1 MILHATQFGSG
12 QPLLIL
18 HGFLGMSDNWKTFAK
33 NISNSGFEVH
43 LIDQRNH
50 GKSFHS
56 SEFSYDL
63 MADDLERYAVHMG
76 LSKFHLLGHSMGGK
90 TAMFYAGKYSNR
102 VEKLVIADIAPKY
115 YPPHH
120 QKILK
125 GLTAL
130 DFDTISSRKQADTEL
145 QSYISE
151 VGVRQFLLKNL
162 YWKTKNSLGLRANIS
177 VLSQKAEAVGE
188 AMPSSYFFEGSALF
202 LKGENSDYITD
213 ADSIHLKQHFP
224 NATIQTIQNAGH
236 WLHAENPVQFYEKTY
251 HFLIKKEK

>member
-50 GKSFHS
+50 GRSFHS
-56 SEFSYDL
+56 PEFSYDL
-63 MADDLERYAVHMG
+63 MADDLERYSAHYG
-76 LSKFHLLGHSMGGK
+76 LNKFHLLGHSMGGK
-90 TAMFYAGKYSNR
+90 TAMYYAAKYSNR

-120 QKILK
+120 QQILK
-125 GLTAL
+125 GLSAL
-130 DFDTISSRKQADTEL
+130 DFNTISSRLQADEALSTFVTEK
-145 QSYISE
+145 
-151 VGVRQFLLKNL
+151 GVRQFLLKNL
-162 YWKTKNSLGLRANIS
+162 YWETKDRLGLRANIS

-188 AMPSSYFFEGSALF
+188 ALPSSYLFHGPTLF
-202 LKGENSDYITD
+202 LKGEKSDYITD
-213 ADSIHLKQHFP
+213 EDSSLLKQHFP
-224 NATIQTIQNAGH
+224 YTTLETIQNAGH
-236 WLHAENPVQFYEKTY
+236 WLHAENPVQFYEITRR
-251 HFLIKKEK
+251 FLIEN

>member
-50 GKSFHS
+50 GRSFHS
-56 SEFSYDL
+56 PEFSYDL
-63 MADDLERYAVHMG
+63 MADDLERYSAHYG
-76 LSKFHLLGHSMGGK
+76 LNKFHLLGHSMGGK
-90 TAMFYAGKYSNR
+90 TAMYYAAKYSNR

-120 QKILK
+120 QQILK
-125 GLTAL
+125 GLSAL
-130 DFDTISSRKQADTEL
+130 DFNTISSRLQADEALSTFVTEK
-145 QSYISE
+145 
-151 VGVRQFLLKNL
+151 GVRQFLLKNL
-162 YWKTKNSLGLRANIS
+162 CWETKDRLGLRANIS

-188 AMPSSYFFEGSALF
+188 ALPSSYLFHGPTLF
-202 LKGENSDYITD
+202 LKGEKSDYITD
-213 ADSIHLKQHFP
+213 EDFSLLKQHFP
-224 NATIQTIQNAGH
+224 YTTLETIQNAGH
-236 WLHAENPVQFYEKTY
+236 WLHAENPVQFYEIT
-251 HFLIKKEK
+251 HRFLIEN

>member
-151 VGVRQFLLKNL
+151 V
-162 YWKTKNSLGLRANIS
+162 
-177 VLSQKAEAVGE
+177 
-188 AMPSSYFFEGSALF
+188 
-202 LKGENSDYITD
+202 
-213 ADSIHLKQHFP
+213 
-224 NATIQTIQNAGH
+224 
-236 WLHAENPVQFYEKTY
+236 
-251 HFLIKKEK
+251 

>member
-50 GKSFHS
+50 GRSFHS
-56 SEFSYDL
+56 PEFSYDL
-63 MADDLERYAVHMG
+63 MADDLERYSAHYG
-76 LSKFHLLGHSMGGK
+76 LNKFHLLGHSMGGK
-90 TAMFYAGKYSNR
+90 TAMYYAAKYSNR

-120 QKILK
+120 QQILK
-125 GLTAL
+125 GLSAL
-130 DFDTISSRKQADTEL
+130 DFNTISSRLQADEALSTFVTEK
-145 QSYISE
+145 
-151 VGVRQFLLKNL
+151 GVRQFLLKNL
-162 YWKTKNSLGLRANIS
+162 YWETKDRLGLRANIS

-188 AMPSSYFFEGSALF
+188 ALPSSYLFHGPTLF
-202 LKGENSDYITD
+202 LKGEKSDYITD
-213 ADSIHLKQHFP
+213 EDSSLLKQHFP
-224 NATIQTIQNAGH
+224 YTTLETIQNAGH
-236 WLHAENPVQFYEKTY
+236 WLHAENPVQFYEIT
-251 HFLIKKEK
+251 HRFLIEN

>member
-50 GKSFHS
+50 GRSFHS
-56 SEFSYDL
+56 PEFSYDL
-63 MADDLERYAVHMG
+63 MADDLERYSAHYG
-76 LSKFHLLGHSMGGK
+76 LNKFHLLGHSMGGK
-90 TAMFYAGKYSNR
+90 TAMYYAAKYSNR

-120 QKILK
+120 QQILK
-125 GLTAL
+125 GLSAL
-130 DFDTISSRKQADTEL
+130 DFNTIPSRLQADEALSTFVTEK
-145 QSYISE
+145 
-151 VGVRQFLLKNL
+151 GVRQFLLKNL
-162 YWKTKNSLGLRANIS
+162 YWETKDRLGLRANIS

-188 AMPSSYFFEGSALF
+188 ALPSSYLFHGPTLF
-202 LKGENSDYITD
+202 LKGEKSDYITD
-213 ADSIHLKQHFP
+213 EDSSLLKQHFP
-224 NATIQTIQNAGH
+224 YTTLETIQNAGH
-236 WLHAENPVQFYEKTY
+236 WLHAENPVQFYEITRR
-251 HFLIKKEK
+251 FLIEN

>member
-50 GKSFHS
+50 GRSFHS
-56 SEFSYDL
+56 AEFSYDL
-63 MADDLERYAVHMG
+63 MADDLERYSAHYG
-76 LSKFHLLGHSMGGK
+76 LNKFHLLGHSMGGK
-90 TAMFYAGKYSNR
+90 TAMYYAAKYSNR

-120 QKILK
+120 QQILK
-125 GLTAL
+125 GLSAL
-130 DFDTISSRKQADTEL
+130 DFNIISSRLQADEALSTFVTEK
-145 QSYISE
+145 
-151 VGVRQFLLKNL
+151 GVRQFLLKNL
-162 YWKTKNSLGLRANIS
+162 YWETKDRLGLRANIS

-188 AMPSSYFFEGSALF
+188 ALPSSYLFHGPTLF
-202 LKGENSDYITD
+202 LKGEKSDYITD
-213 ADSIHLKQHFP
+213 EDFSLLKQHFP
-224 NATIQTIQNAGH
+224 YTTLETIQNAGH
-236 WLHAENPVQFYEKTY
+236 WLHAENPVLFYEIT
-251 HFLIKKEK
+251 HRFLIEK